1 MKAFFEKYPVD
12 MGEEVAIK
20 MIHHKIEEVEK
31 LCNEENDDYLDELAV
46 VHDMVA
52 SFFQEKGIN
61 PAQLL

>member
-12 MGEEVAIK
+12 MGEIVAIK

-31 LCNEENDDYLDELAV
+31 LCKKNDEDYLEELAK
-46 VHDMVA
+46 VHEMI
-52 SFFQEKGIN
+52 SYFFQEKGVN

>member
-31 LCNEENDDYLDELAV
+31 LCKEDDDDYSLV
-46 VHDMVA
+46 
-52 SFFQEKGIN
+52 SYK
-61 PAQLL
+61 